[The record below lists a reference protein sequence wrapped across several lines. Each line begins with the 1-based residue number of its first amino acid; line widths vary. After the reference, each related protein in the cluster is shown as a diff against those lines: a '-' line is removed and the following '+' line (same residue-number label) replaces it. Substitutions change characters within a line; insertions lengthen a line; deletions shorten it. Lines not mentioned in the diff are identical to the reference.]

1 MSISTEETSS
11 QKGSSFSWLIE
22 ESPTRHGSTGPQALD
37 IHRRSDGT
45 ATLRVGAFFVFLALI
60 IFCVHYLIQFG
71 MRSIKTG
78 EFGVTNQ
85 IVTGSINA
93 EIVISGSSRAL
104 NHYDP
109 RIIQEITGFSSFNIG
124 RNGSQTDMQ
133 VAILKT
139 YLQHNKVPKLVI
151 HNLDSFSFV
160 ITREIYDPA
169 QYLPYLNEKP
179 IYAAVAKIT
188 PHAWKWRR
196 LPLYG
201 YAVEDMRFTWLLGL
215 RQLMGLHPKDD
226 QFLGYQ
232 PRYTA
237 WSGDFEEFRRSNP
250 SGVRFEIEAD
260 GVRDLEEIAIV
271 CRRHHIPLLLVYSPV
286 YFEMREIEANRN
298 EITAK
303 FQEVANSYSVPIW
316 DYSESPICRDRAHFY
331 NSQHLNAGGAA
342 LFSRDLAERLSQGG
356 IPATS
361 MKHR

>member
-1 MSISTEETSS
+1 MSISTKETSPRE
-11 QKGSSFSWLIE
+11 GSSLSSLIE
-22 ESPTRHGSTGPQALD
+22 GSDVRHGSAASQALD
-37 IHRRSDGT
+37 MHRRSEGV
-45 ATLRVGAFFVFLALI
+45 AALRVGAFFVFLVLT
-60 IFCVHYLIQFG
+60 IFCVHHLIQFG
-71 MRSIKTG
+71 MRRIETG
-78 EFGVTNQ
+78 EFGVTNR
-85 IVTGSINA
+85 IVSGRVNA

-139 YLQHNKVPKLVI
+139 YLQHNKPPKLVI

-160 ITREIYDPA
+160 VTKEIYDPA
-169 QYLPYLNEKP
+169 QYLPYLDEKP

-201 YAVEDMRFTWLLGL
+201 YAVEDMRFTWMLGL
-215 RQLMGLHPKDD
+215 RQLAGLHPKED

-232 PRYTA
+232 PRHTA

-260 GVRDLEEIAIV
+260 GVRDLEQISIV
-271 CRRHHIPLLLVYSPV
+271 CRRQQIPLLLVYSPV
-286 YFEMREIEANRN
+286 YFEMRELEANRN
-298 EITAK
+298 EISAK
-303 FQEVANSYSVPIW
+303 FHEVANSDAVPFW
-316 DYSESPICRDRAHFY
+316 DYSDSPICRDRANFY
-331 NSQHLNAGGAA
+331 NSQHLNADGAA
-342 LFSRDLAERLSQGG
+342 LFSRELAVRLWQGG
-356 IPATS
+356 IPAKS
-361 MKHR
+361 VNHR